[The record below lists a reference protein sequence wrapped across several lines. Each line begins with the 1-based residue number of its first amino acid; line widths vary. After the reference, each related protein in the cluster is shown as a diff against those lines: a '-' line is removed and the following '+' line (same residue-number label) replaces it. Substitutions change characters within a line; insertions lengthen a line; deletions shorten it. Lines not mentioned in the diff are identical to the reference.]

1 MQDQSSSGKVMGRD
15 CGAETSRDLH
25 ATPDTAG
32 MCGLKCALV
41 KAGTLVMQVE
51 IPVWGRGHHSAGPEA
66 RGAPGSRW
74 GQVVPVGP
82 CLSPAFAQRWP
93 WQSPWGGRSCSA
105 EKKGSKCFPR
115 WSTSWHLSSLTSAP
129 LALTGP
135 SWLLAASLQLPAP
148 GAPLAGTASPA
159 REQGAEGWAAERTS
173 SLGPLIQPQQS
184 SGLLPGSPCQA
195 RV

>member
-1 MQDQSSSGKVMGRD
+1 MDFTGGRAGSEQQRQDDGVGLWS
-15 CGAETSRDLH
+15 CETSRDAH

-32 MCGLKCALV
+32 TCGLKCALV

-51 IPVWGRGHHSAGPEA
+51 VPVWGCGHRSAEPEA
-66 RGAPGSRW
+66 RRAPGSRW

-82 CLSPAFAQRWP
+82 CLSPAFASRWP
-93 WQSPWGGRSCSA
+93 WQSPWGGRPCSA

-115 WSTSWHLSSLTSAP
+115 WSRSWHLSSLTSAP

-135 SWLLAASLQLPAP
+135 YWLPAASLQLPAP

-159 REQGAEGWAAERTS
+159 RAGSREQRGALLR
-173 SLGPLIQPQQS
+173 GPAP
-184 SGLLPGSPCQA
+184 SGP
-195 RV
+195 